1 MTTVQASD
9 IQAKWKQHNPSALCE
24 HPVQELS
31 RSDLHDEVHLLSMY
45 HCRECGELIV
55 HTIRPST

>member
-1 MTTVQASD
+1 MTTVQASH
-9 IQAKWKQHNPSALCE
+9 IQAKWELQNPGALCE

-31 RSDLHDEVHLLSMY
+31 RSGLRDEVHLLSMY
-45 HCRECGELIV
+45 HCRECGGAIV